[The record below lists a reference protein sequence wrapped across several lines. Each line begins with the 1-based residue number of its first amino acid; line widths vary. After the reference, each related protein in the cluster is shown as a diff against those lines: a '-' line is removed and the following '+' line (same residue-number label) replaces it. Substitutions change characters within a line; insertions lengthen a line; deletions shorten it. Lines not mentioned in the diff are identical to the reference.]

1 MSRQS
6 LKQWRFSYESDASSS
21 YLVIDIGKKADIQEY
36 QVEMIGNNPSQAIL
50 PVVIRR
56 ENDRIKL
63 CYNVTSK
70 QPLLQFLK
78 REKLNRE
85 EVVCILRNITRSLL
99 EYKNYFL
106 SDKYFLLD
114 KQYIYINPA
123 TLVVSLAYI
132 PFAPDSGFNMD
143 ARCFVRKLTADLLR
157 INERDSDNS
166 VRKIRDYLDT
176 ETFNLLE
183 LDKLLGLTESSYK
196 NLRDRG
202 ERSRGKSLGI
212 WDKIPGT
219 TRISIPQSAE
229 HNISKPDISSRPNV
243 ILAALLLQ
251 VLILIVIFIIY
262 QTVLSKKEMDI
273 TSILGLFLI
282 AGAVDYL
289 ILRNLL
295 GIRRTTK

>member
-1 MSRQS
+1 MSSQL
-6 LKQWRFSYESDASSS
+6 LKQWKFSCESDASLS
-21 YLVIDIGKKADIQEY
+21 YLIIDIGKKAYILEY

-70 QPLLQFLK
+70 QPLSQFVK
-78 REKLNRE
+78 REKLNRDE
-85 EVVCILRNITRSLL
+85 AVSILRNITRSLL
-99 EYKNYFL
+99 ECKNYFL

-114 KQYIYINPA
+114 KKFLYINPA

-132 PFAPDSGFNMD
+132 PLAPDTGFNMD
-143 ARCFVRKLTADLLR
+143 ARCFLRTLAADLLGL
-157 INERDSDNS
+157 NERDSDHFL
-166 VRKIRDYLDT
+166 RRIQDYLDA
-176 ETFNLLE
+176 ETFSLME

-212 WDKIPGT
+212 WDRIPGT

-229 HNISKPDISSRPNV
+229 HNISNPDISRRRNI
-243 ILAALLLQ
+243 ILAAVLLQ

-273 TSILGLFLI
+273 SSIFGLFLI
-282 AGAVDYL
+282 AGAADYFF
-289 ILRNLL
+289 LRNFL
-295 GIRRTTK
+295 GIRKTTE